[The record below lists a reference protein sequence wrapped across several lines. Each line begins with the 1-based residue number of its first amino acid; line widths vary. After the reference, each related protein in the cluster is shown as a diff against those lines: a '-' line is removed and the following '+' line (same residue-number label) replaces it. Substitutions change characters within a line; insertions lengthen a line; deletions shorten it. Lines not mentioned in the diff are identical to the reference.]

1 MRDKDVRN
9 AVWQKLCAKYGEDKN
24 TRLVQEMGVW
34 SGTVRIDIAV
44 INGELSGFELK
55 SDKDTLE
62 RLPFQSELY
71 SKVFDKIN
79 LVVGS
84 MHEFKA
90 KTLIPSWWGIIVAT
104 QGKSGISLE
113 VSKTSEENPSPDP
126 YLVAQLL
133 WKDEALNI
141 LEAFNLS
148 KGWRGKRIKLIH
160 QRLATELPFKD
171 LKFHVR
177 ETLKKRENWLRQVL
191 PCNRN
196 MPVDPYLDPVL

>member
-1 MRDKDVRN
+1 MLDKDVRN
-9 AVWQKLCAKYGEDKN
+9 AVWKKLSSKYGEDKN
-24 TRLVQEMGVW
+24 TKLVQEMGVW

-84 MHEFKA
+84 KHAFKA
-90 KTLIPSWWGIIVAT
+90 KTLIPSWWGVIVAT
-104 QGKSGISLE
+104 QEKSGVSLE
-113 VSKTSEENPSPDP
+113 ISKTSEENPSPDP
-126 YLVAQLL
+126 YLIAQLL
-133 WKDEALNI
+133 WKDEALNV
-141 LEAFNLS
+141 LESFNLA

-160 QRLATELPFKD
+160 QRLATELPLKD

-177 ETLKKRENWLRQVL
+177 ETLKKREDWLRQVL

-196 MPVDPYLDPVL
+196 MTVDPYLDPVL